1 MPFVKGKSGNEK
13 GREKGSQN
21 KLTKTF
27 KEMLNEALLAM
38 QEDKKNNLIA
48 WGKEN
53 PTEFYKIASKLI
65 PTELN
70 AAIETKMVNVIPPD
84 DNK

>member
-1 MPFVKGKSGNEK
+1 MPFKKGVSGNPDGRQK
-13 GREKGSQN
+13 GVPN
-21 KLTKTF
+21 KVTRTF
-27 KEMLNEALLAM
+27 KEMLTEALLAM
-38 QEDKKNNLIA
+38 QDDKKHNLIQ

-65 PTELN
+65 PTELSG
-70 AAIETKMVNVIPPD
+70 AIETKLINVIPPD